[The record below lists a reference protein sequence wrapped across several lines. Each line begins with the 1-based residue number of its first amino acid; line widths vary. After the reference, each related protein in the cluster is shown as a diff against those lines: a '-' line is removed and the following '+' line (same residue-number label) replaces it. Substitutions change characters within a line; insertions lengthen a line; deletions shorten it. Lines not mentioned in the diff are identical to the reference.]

1 MWDLDL
7 FWFGFEGHRQW
18 VNTIILL
25 IQRILFEPIPGFT
38 YLYFVDSEDN
48 SQKGLKIK
56 TFQNKDG
63 ISETISSLAAA
74 ATH

>member
-1 MWDLDL
+1 MCQYHYFTDPENSGWTRIEYPD
-7 FWFGFEGHRQW
+7 
-18 VNTIILL
+18 LL
-25 IQRILFEPIPGFT
+25 IWGIWLLLFRYI
-38 YLYFVDSEDN
+38 VDSEDN